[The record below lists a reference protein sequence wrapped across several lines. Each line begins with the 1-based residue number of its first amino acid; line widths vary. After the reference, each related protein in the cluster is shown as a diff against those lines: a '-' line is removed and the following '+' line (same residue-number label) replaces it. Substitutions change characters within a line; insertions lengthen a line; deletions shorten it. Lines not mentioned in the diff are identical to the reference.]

1 MSDAQKKTRK
11 ASTANSGKQ
20 PSTRSRAK
28 RGTAAQTT
36 RLDPAMTKSTD
47 ATTAPVS
54 MLPCDE
60 NGDVLLPLFGDEEEA
75 PAPDNTTRNL
85 INPMEKIVREYW
97 TIRYE
102 VGGDTI
108 EAEVL
113 DPETGEFRV
122 IGHTARTS
130 AYKTPG
136 YCPHAFLNRVA
147 ERKGKVISEETLH
160 IITDFDFDGI
170 TRTKMES
177 FISAFINYA
186 TTIMYTSIQ
195 SHHDFEDFVAGYYVK

>member
-1 MSDAQKKTRK
+1 MKLSPIT
-11 ASTANSGKQ
+11 
-20 PSTRSRAK
+20 
-28 RGTAAQTT
+28 
-36 RLDPAMTKSTD
+36 TKSTD

-54 MLPCDE
+54 KLPCDE
-60 NGDVLLPLFGDEEEA
+60 NGDVLLPLFGDEEET
-75 PAPDNTTRNL
+75 PASDNTTRKLL
-85 INPMEKIVREYW
+85 IPMEKIVREYW

-147 ERKGKVISEETLH
+147 ERKGKVISEETMH
-160 IITDFDFDGI
+160 VVTDFDFDGI

-177 FISAFINYA
+177 FISAFINYV
-186 TTIMYTSIQ
+186 TTTMFTSIQ
-195 SHHDFEDFVAGYYVK
+195 SQHDFEDLVAGYCLKQ